1 VALRWRTFYLVLPLL
16 IITDGILINNN
27 LKTQLKMKT
36 TNQPDTMDVIKYTI
50 AGVGFLGIVIAIT
63 VFELAK

>member
-1 VALRWRTFYLVLPLL
+1 
-16 IITDGILINNN
+16 
-27 LKTQLKMKT
+27 MKT

-50 AGVGFLGIVIAIT
+50 AGIGILGIVIAIT

>member
-1 VALRWRTFYLVLPLL
+1 
-16 IITDGILINNN
+16 
-27 LKTQLKMKT
+27 MKT
-36 TNQPDTMDVIKYTI
+36 TNQPDTMNVIKYTI